1 MFRGVLDYL
10 VAAVLQPSVF
20 LEEVA
25 GVDLLFYVIEVLVIA
40 VG

>member
-1 MFRGVLDYL
+1 MFLAVLDYL
-10 VAAVLQPSVF
+10 VAAVLQPLVF